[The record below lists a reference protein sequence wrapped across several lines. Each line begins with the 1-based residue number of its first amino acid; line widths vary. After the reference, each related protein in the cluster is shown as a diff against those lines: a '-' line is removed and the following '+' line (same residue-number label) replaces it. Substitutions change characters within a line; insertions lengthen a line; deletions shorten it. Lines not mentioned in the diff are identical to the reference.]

1 MKKKSK
7 LQIKTIYIA
16 ASFAFKTSEETAIRK
31 VIIGQAAEILRNRGF
46 HVFVPHEIQIP
57 NAWGMTNN
65 EWGHAVF
72 GLDMGG
78 LEEADAVVVLSWG
91 KQFTNGG
98 CFWECGFAAAK
109 DLPIVM
115 VSVNKEIESLM
126 VVSSARAHLG
136 TIDELKTYDFETF
149 PLDRTADNEVS

>member
-1 MKKKSK
+1 MKN
-7 LQIKTIYIA
+7 LYIA
-16 ASFAFKTSEETAIRK
+16 ASFAFKGKKETSLRK
-31 VIIGQAAEILRNRGF
+31 RMIEYAASILRSRGF
-46 HVFVPHEIQIP
+46 HVFVPHETQIP

-78 LEEADAVVVLSWG
+78 LESADAVVVLSWG

-98 CFWECGFAAAK
+98 CFWECGYAAAK
-109 DLPIVM
+109 GLPIIM
-115 VSVNKEIESLM
+115 VSVNKEVESLM

-136 TIDELKTYDFETF
+136 TINELKTYDFDAL
-149 PLDRTADNEVS
+149 PLTRTALNEVS